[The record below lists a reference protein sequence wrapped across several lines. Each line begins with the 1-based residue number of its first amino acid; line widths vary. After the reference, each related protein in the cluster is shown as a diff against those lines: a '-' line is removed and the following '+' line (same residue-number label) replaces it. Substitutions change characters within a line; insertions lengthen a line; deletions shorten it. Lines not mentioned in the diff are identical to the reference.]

1 MQGSKMYV
9 GNLSYQVTE
18 EQLTELFK
26 NYGAVTNVS
35 IIAGRGFG
43 FVEMASPEEAT
54 QAQEGLN
61 ETEFQG
67 RALRIDEARAP
78 KPRDYGDGGG
88 GGYHRQGG
96 PGGSRDHSSRGG
108 RDNRRGG
115 GSRDR
120 SRGGQRG
127 GGGRDSRYGY

>member
-18 EQLTELFK
+18 EQLAELFR
-26 NYGAVTNVS
+26 NYGQVSNVS

-54 QAQEGLN
+54 QAQEALN
-61 ETEFQG
+61 DTEFQG
-67 RALRIDEARAP
+67 RALKIDEARAP

-88 GGYHRQGG
+88 GGYRQGG
-96 PGGSRDHSSRGG
+96 GQRDNRGGSGGGG

-115 GSRDR
+115 S

-127 GGGRDSRYGY
+127 GQRGGGRGDRKSVV